1 MQIVLV
7 ERQQFAGLLWQ
18 CAELYTTSSLNMAR
32 ASQEYYGNV
41 LSSSADLKT
50 SACTASG
57 KPHPAI
63 QKALAAV
70 PAEVLDRFYGCGA
83 PLPLGIN
90 GLRILDL
97 GCGSGRDCYL
107 AAALGA
113 AEVIGVDMTL
123 VQLAVGALPT
133 RSYLPETS
141 AKHCGHMLRI
151 LPLDGLV
158 SDVLCD
164 PHKVDM
170 IPEQTAVRRP
180 PLVYGPR

>member
-1 MQIVLV
+1 
-7 ERQQFAGLLWQ
+7 
-18 CAELYTTSSLNMAR
+18 MAR
-32 ASQEYYGNV
+32 ALQDYYGNV

-70 PAEVLDRFYGCGA
+70 PAEVLDKFYGCGA
-83 PLPLGIN
+83 PLPLGIT
-90 GLRILDL
+90 GLRVLDL

-113 AEVIGVDMTL
+113 AQVVGVDMTP

-133 RSYLPETS
+133 RSYLLEPS
-141 AKHCGHMLRI
+141 AKPCGHTLRT

-158 SDVLCD
+158 SVVSCD
-164 PHKVDM
+164 PREVDM
-170 IPEQTAVRRP
+170 IPEQRAVRRP
-180 PLVYGPR
+180 PLAYGPRLCCNVRSNLSLQVLRGSCAMRCIA